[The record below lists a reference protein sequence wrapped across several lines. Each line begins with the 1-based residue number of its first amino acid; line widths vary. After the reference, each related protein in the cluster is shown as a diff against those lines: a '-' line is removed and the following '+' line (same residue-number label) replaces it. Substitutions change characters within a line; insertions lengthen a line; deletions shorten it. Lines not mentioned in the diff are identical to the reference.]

1 MSTVKTVEAKLHEII
16 QPLLEQGYYLA
27 TYGYRLAGERIAN
40 GTDPDANGAICIKGA
55 LVAAQLGEEALGIDW
70 RFLCGI
76 EAGFEG
82 WKRTVHDE
90 WYQLGER
97 IRETYGA

>member
-1 MSTVKTVEAKLHEII
+1 MSTVKTVEAKFHKIV
-16 QPLLEQGYYLA
+16 QPLLEEGYFLS
-27 TYGYRLAGERIAN
+27 TYGYRRLAN
-40 GTDPDANGAICIKGA
+40 GPDPDANGAICIKGT
-55 LVAAQLGEEALGIDW
+55 LVAAHLNEEALGIDW
-70 RFLCGI
+70 SALCGI

-82 WKRTVHDE
+82 WKRDTYDE